1 MRITT
6 IAILGGLGVIG
17 FGLYKYFKKQV
28 DLLTDFEWSVL
39 NVSFDKVSP
48 NLLKGK
54 VVFRFTNKSD
64 IEITITKFYLDL
76 YLNNEYI
83 GWLEDKSEFVIP
95 ARGFSDIPIG
105 FSVNP
110 QLVAKNVV
118 DIVLLTTKL
127 KDAIFS
133 FDGAASVRSG
143 FVSTSV
149 KIKCDCSVKNY
160 DCKC

>member
-1 MRITT
+1 MRLTGV
-6 IAILGGLGVIG
+6 AILAGLGVIG
-17 FGLYKYFKKQV
+17 FGIYRYFKKQI
-28 DLLTDFEWSVL
+28 DLITDFEWKVINL
-39 NVSFDKVSP
+39 SFDTVSP

-64 IEITITKFYLDL
+64 IELTITKFYLDL
-76 YLNNEYI
+76 YLNGEYI
-83 GWLEDKSEFVIP
+83 GWLEDKNEFVIP

-110 QLVAKNVV
+110 QLVVKNVV
-118 DIVLLTTKL
+118 DIVVLASKL

>member
-83 GWLEDKSEFVIP
+83 GWLEDKNEFVIP

-110 QLVAKNVV
+110 QLVLGNVV
-118 DIVLLTTKL
+118 DIVLLTAKL
-127 KDAIFS
+127 KDTIFS

>member
-1 MRITT
+1 MRLTGV
-6 IAILGGLGVIG
+6 AILAGLGVIG
-17 FGLYKYFKKQV
+17 FGIYRYFKKQV
-28 DLLTDFEWSVL
+28 DLLTDFEWSVIKL
-39 NVSFDKVSP
+39 DFDTVSP

-64 IEITITKFYLDL
+64 IELTITKFYLDL
-76 YLNNEYI
+76 YLNGEYI
-83 GWLEDKSEFVIP
+83 GWLEDKNEFVIP

-110 QLVAKNVV
+110 QLVVKNVV
-118 DIVLLTTKL
+118 DIVVLASKL
-127 KDAIFS
+127 KDAVFS

>member
-1 MRITT
+1 MRLTT
-6 IAILGGLGVIG
+6 VAILGGLGVIG
-17 FGLYKYFKKQV
+17 FGLYRYVKKQV
-28 DLLTDFEWSVL
+28 DLLSDFEWSVL

-83 GWLEDKSEFVIP
+83 GWLEDKTEFVIP

-110 QLVAKNVV
+110 QLVFKNAI

-133 FDGAASVRSG
+133 FDGAASVKSG